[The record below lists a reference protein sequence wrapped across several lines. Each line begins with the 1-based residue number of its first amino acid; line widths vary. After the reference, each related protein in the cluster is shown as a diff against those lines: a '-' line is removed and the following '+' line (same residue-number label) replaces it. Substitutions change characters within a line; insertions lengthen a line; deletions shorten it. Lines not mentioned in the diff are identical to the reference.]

1 MAMCGDNVINITN
14 NLGDGTTDLFNQI
27 LLTLN
32 RIEMNIAELNLKVDA
47 LQLALD
53 AEQAQ
58 IALALAGL
66 NQLVTDLQALVA
78 DGGTEP
84 ERQALADKLDVITAD
99 LAATIPDLP
108 AEPV

>member
-1 MAMCGDNVINITN
+1 MIFNFYYGNAENTNV
-14 NLGDGTTDLFNQI
+14 LNQI

-32 RIEMNIAELNLKVDA
+32 ELKMNIVELNAKVDN
-47 LQLALD
+47 LQLILD
-53 AEQAQ
+53 AEQNQ

-66 NQLVTDLQALVA
+66 NQLVVELQALVA
-78 DGGTEP
+78 DGGTEA

-108 AEPV
+108 EPV

>member
-1 MAMCGDNVINITN
+1 MIFNFYYGNAENTNVLNQITN
-14 NLGDGTTDLFNQI
+14 Q
-27 LLTLN
+27 LN
-32 RIEMNIAELNLKVDA
+32 ELKMNIAELNLKVDA

-53 AEQAQ
+53 AEQNQ

-66 NQLVTDLQALVA
+66 NQLVVELQALVA
-78 DGGTEP
+78 DGGTEA

-108 AEPV
+108 EPV

>member
-1 MAMCGDNVINITN
+1 MIFNFYYGNAENTNV
-14 NLGDGTTDLFNQI
+14 LNQI

-32 RIEMNIAELNLKVDA
+32 ELKMNIVELNAKVDA
-47 LQLALD
+47 LQVALD
-53 AEQAQ
+53 NEQQQ

-66 NQLVTDLQALVA
+66 NQLVVELQALVA
-78 DGGTEP
+78 DGGTEA

-108 AEPV
+108 EPV

>member
-1 MAMCGDNVINITN
+1 MIFNFYYGNAENTNVLNQITN
-14 NLGDGTTDLFNQI
+14 Q
-27 LLTLN
+27 LN
-32 RIEMNIAELNLKVDA
+32 ELKMNIAELNLKVDA

-53 AEQAQ
+53 AEQNQ

-66 NQLVTDLQALVA
+66 NQLVTELNALVA
-78 DGGTEP
+78 DGGTEA

-108 AEPV
+108 EPV